1 MADQVVVLGAGY
13 AGTGAVQ
20 RLEQRL
26 DDAELTWISETD
38 HHLVLHE
45 SHRVIRDPNVRE
57 DVAIPIDELKDSS
70 TQFVEDRVTR
80 LDTENR
86 QVVLE
91 DREAVPYDYLLIAIG
106 SQTAFYGIP
115 GLAEHSLT
123 LKSLDDALSIHEAVT
138 DAAAEATP
146 SDPAHVVVGGAG
158 LSGIQ
163 STGEIAA
170 LRDEEDLPIDI
181 SLVEGLDSVF
191 PPGEPP
197 LQNRLAEML
206 ADRDVDVMT
215 GGFIG
220 EVDEETIYVGALEDE
235 DGYEN
240 ELEYDVLLWTGGI
253 TGQDALEDTDVETD
267 ERSNRIECEA
277 TFETSHDRIF
287 ALGDTAL
294 VDQGDEPAPPTA
306 QAAWGAADVA
316 ADNLARRMA
325 NEPLKTWTFEDKGTL
340 ISIGD
345 DAVAHGVDALPV
357 DTFGGLPAETLKKV
371 VATRWIADVASW
383 GRAVR
388 AWSDM

>member
-13 AGTGAVQ
+13 AGTGALQ

-26 DDAELTWISETD
+26 DDAEFTWISETD

-45 SHRVIRDPNVRE
+45 SHRVIRDPAVRE
-57 DVAIPIDELKDSS
+57 KVTIPVDELKQSD
-70 TQFVEDRVTR
+70 TRFVEDRVSR
-80 LDTENR
+80 LDTENS

-91 DREAVPYDYLLIAIG
+91 ETQAVPYDYLLVAVG

-115 GLAEHSLT
+115 GLEKHGHT
-123 LKSLDDALSIHEAVT
+123 LKSLEDALSIHEDVT
-138 DAAAEATP
+138 AAATAATP
-146 SDPAHVVVGGAG
+146 ADPAHVVVGGAG

-163 STGEIAA
+163 SAGEIAA
-170 LRDEEDLPIDI
+170 LRDENDLPIDVT
-181 SLVEGLDSVF
+181 LVEGLDAVF
-191 PPGEPP
+191 PPGDPP
-197 LQNRLAEML
+197 LQNRLASML
-206 ADRDVDVMT
+206 AARDVEVMT
-215 GGFIG
+215 GEFIG
-220 EVDEETIYVGALEDE
+220 EVDEDTIYVGALEDE
-235 DGYEN
+235 TGYDT

-253 TGQDALEDTDVETD
+253 TGQDALEDTDIETD

-287 ALGDTAL
+287 AVGDTAL
-294 VDQGDEPAPPTA
+294 VEQDDEPAPPTA
-306 QAAWGAADVA
+306 QAAWDAADVA

-325 NEPLKTWTFEDKGTL
+325 NQPLKSWTYRDKGTL

-345 DAVAHGVDALPV
+345 DAVAHSVDSLPIE
-357 DTFGGLPAETLKKV
+357 TFGGLPAETLKKA
-371 VATRWIADVASW
+371 VATRWIADVSSW

>member
-13 AGTGAVQ
+13 AGTAALQ

-26 DDAELTWISETD
+26 DDAEVTWISETD

-45 SHRVIRDPNVRE
+45 SHRVIRDPDVRD
-57 DVAIPIDELKDSS
+57 DVTIPVDELKRPD
-70 TQFVEDRVTR
+70 TRFVEDRVTR

-91 DREAVPYDYLLIAIG
+91 DTQAVPYDYLLIAIG

-115 GLAEHSLT
+115 GLETHSHT
-123 LKSLDDALSIHEAVT
+123 LKSLDDAIAIHDDVIE
-138 DAAAEATP
+138 AAEAATP
-146 SDPAHVVVGGAG
+146 AKPAHVVVGGAG

-163 STGEIAA
+163 SAGEIAA
-170 LRDEEDLPIDI
+170 LRDEANLPIEI
-181 SLVEGLDSVF
+181 TLVEGLESVF
-191 PPGEPP
+191 PPGDPP
-197 LQNRLAEML
+197 LQRRLASEL
-206 ADRDVDVMT
+206 EARDIEIMT

-235 DGYEN
+235 DGYET
-240 ELEYDVLLWTGGI
+240 ELAYDVLLWTGGI
-253 TGQDALEDTDVETD
+253 TGQDALEDAAVETD

-277 TFETSHDRIF
+277 TFETSDDRIF
-287 ALGDTAL
+287 AVGDTAL
-294 VDQGDEPAPPTA
+294 IEQNDEPAPPTA
-306 QAAWGAADVA
+306 QAAWDAADVA

-325 NEPLKTWTFEDKGTL
+325 DQPLKSWTYEDKGTL
-340 ISIGD
+340 VSIGD
-345 DAVAHGVDALPV
+345 DAVAHGVQSMPFE
-357 DTFGGLPAETLKKV
+357 TFGGLPAETLKKA
-371 VATRWIADVASW
+371 VATRWIADVSSW